1 MWLAVFPLSS
11 ALSVR
16 FLTKREQKLM
26 QRRQHA
32 EELLEWKRRLDAEEA
47 EIRRIEKQAL
57 AAWDKELLKT
67 KIAKKDLGDQRTEP
81 KGKRG
86 EVMQMA
92 RVKHSL
98 TLLLRFA
105 LSSFFDVLVV
115 VVLRWMLLESQ
126 FLHSLLPSVALLF

>member
-1 MWLAVFPLSS
+1 
-11 ALSVR
+11 
-16 FLTKREQKLM
+16 M

-81 KGKRG
+81 KGNRKRG

-115 VVLRWMLLESQ
+115 VVLLWMLLESR